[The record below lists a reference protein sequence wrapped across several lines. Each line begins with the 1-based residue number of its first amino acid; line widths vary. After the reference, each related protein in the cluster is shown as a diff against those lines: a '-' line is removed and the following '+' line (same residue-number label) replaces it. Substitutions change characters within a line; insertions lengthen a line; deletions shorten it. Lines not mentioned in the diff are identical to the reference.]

1 MAPKKAAAKGPAA
14 PEVVTPAQRPLV
26 FLEIVEAAAWERYEQ
41 DKAAA
46 EAAAAADAAAGIAD
60 DAGAEAAAESGAAAN
75 APAAPPAY
83 RLVFELLSDV
93 VPRTAENFRQ
103 FACNTATVGDKKATR
118 VVGYKG
124 TKLLRWTQDFVQM
137 GDVSG
142 RDDGKGQESIHG
154 HPTFDDEPFGA
165 VPHKFGTLTM
175 CNSGPNSNGSQF
187 AIIAAPEPLP
197 HLDGR
202 HVAFGYFGAKQLRGR
217 HRGVV
222 GGLEP
227 RVPVRDGHRRPPRPE
242 SVPARSAARGG
253 QPGAAQRFD
262 EVGVV
267 VTVHVVPKQVSHA
280 SPWESCHRCGMYSRC
295 CAVLVAFDK
304 PAQSGQQRFHKRRVN
319 RADTSTDGGQVAYLK
334 NGVSGIAGSADLTR
348 TATPG
353 QAPVSF
359 LPTRRT
365 FFFFLFH
372 PPQARTNQSHS

>member
-1 MAPKKAAAKGPAA
+1 MCQQQHQEQLEMAPKKAAAKGPAA

-202 HVAFGYFGAKQLRGR
+202 HVAFGALWGKNAAEMEEQETILAALHAAVGATVTDPVGR
-217 HRGVV
+217 VHAAAEGWRIRDCG
-222 GGLEP
+222 
-227 RVPVRDGHRRPPRPE
+227 PVERAVSPPPP
-242 SVPARSAARGG
+242 PAA
-253 QPGAAQRFD
+253 
-262 EVGVV
+262 
-267 VTVHVVPKQVSHA
+267 
-280 SPWESCHRCGMYSRC
+280 
-295 CAVLVAFDK
+295 
-304 PAQSGQQRFHKRRVN
+304 
-319 RADTSTDGGQVAYLK
+319 
-334 NGVSGIAGSADLTR
+334 
-348 TATPG
+348 
-353 QAPVSF
+353 
-359 LPTRRT
+359 
-365 FFFFLFH
+365 
-372 PPQARTNQSHS
+372 